1 MMKIRIILK
10 KMSYEN
16 SRDNRILKSCL
27 TTWFSNPKELHLTDP
42 KMTYPFQFKQWVNL
56 SYKGQNTETWGAFSG
71 KWMVGIV
78 SLEHLQEEGRI
89 HLFHIYVDKEYRRK
103 GIGKKLILKAEEQG
117 KKTKAKALT
126 LNIVSGNSEAVAL
139 YEKMGFKLIES
150 KNKKMKMK
158 KTVYGGVI
166 NTKYF
171 D

>member
-1 MMKIRIILK
+1 MMKISIILK

-27 TTWFSNPKELHLTDP
+27 TTWFSNPKELHITDP
-42 KMTYPFQFKQWVNL
+42 RMTYPFRFNQWVNL
-56 SYKGQNTETWGAFSG
+56 LYKGKDTETWGAFSG

-89 HLFHIYVDKEYRRK
+89 HLFHIYVDKEYRRN

-126 LNIVSGNSEAVAL
+126 LNIVLGNSEAVAL

-158 KTVYGGVI
+158 KTV
-166 NTKYF
+166 
-171 D
+171 

>member
-89 HLFHIYVDKEYRRK
+89 HLFHIYVDKEYRRN

-117 KKTKAKALT
+117 KKTKVKALT

-158 KTVYGGVI
+158 KTV
-166 NTKYF
+166 
-171 D
+171 

>member
-1 MMKIRIILK
+1 
-10 KMSYEN
+10 MSYEN

-42 KMTYPFQFKQWVNL
+42 KMTYPFQFKQWMNL

-89 HLFHIYVDKEYRRK
+89 HLFHIYVDKEYRRN
-103 GIGKKLILKAEEQG
+103 GIGEKLILKAEEQG

-158 KTVYGGVI
+158 KTV
-166 NTKYF
+166 
-171 D
+171 

>member
-1 MMKIRIILK
+1 MKIRIILK

-42 KMTYPFQFKQWVNL
+42 KMTYPFQFKQWMNL

-89 HLFHIYVDKEYRRK
+89 HLFHIYVDKEYRRN
-103 GIGKKLILKAEEQG
+103 GIGEKLILKAEEQG

-158 KTVYGGVI
+158 KTV
-166 NTKYF
+166 
-171 D
+171 

>member
-71 KWMVGIV
+71 KWMVGMV

-89 HLFHIYVDKEYRRK
+89 HLFHIYVDKEYRRN

-126 LNIVSGNSEAVAL
+126 LNIISGNSEAVAL

-158 KTVYGGVI
+158 KTV
-166 NTKYF
+166 
-171 D
+171 

>member
-42 KMTYPFQFKQWVNL
+42 KMTYPFQFKQWMNL

-89 HLFHIYVDKEYRRK
+89 HLFHIYVDKEYRRN

-126 LNIVSGNSEAVAL
+126 LNIISGNSEAVAL

-158 KTVYGGVI
+158 KTV
-166 NTKYF
+166 
-171 D
+171 

>member
-42 KMTYPFQFKQWVNL
+42 KMTYPFQFKQWMNL

-89 HLFHIYVDKEYRRK
+89 HLFHIYVDKEYRRN
-103 GIGKKLILKAEEQG
+103 GIGEKLILKAEEQG

-126 LNIVSGNSEAVAL
+126 LNIVLGNSEAVAL

-158 KTVYGGVI
+158 KTV
-166 NTKYF
+166 
-171 D
+171 

>member
-89 HLFHIYVDKEYRRK
+89 HLFHIYVDKEYRRN
-103 GIGKKLILKAEEQG
+103 GIGEKLILKAEEQG

-158 KTVYGGVI
+158 KTV
-166 NTKYF
+166 
-171 D
+171 

>member
-42 KMTYPFQFKQWVNL
+42 KMTYPFQFKQWMNL

-89 HLFHIYVDKEYRRK
+89 HLFHIYVDKEYRRN
-103 GIGKKLILKAEEQG
+103 GIGEKLILKAEEQG

-126 LNIVSGNSEAVAL
+126 LNIVSGNSEAVEL

-158 KTVYGGVI
+158 KTV
-166 NTKYF
+166 
-171 D
+171 

>member
-42 KMTYPFQFKQWVNL
+42 KMTYPFQFKQWMNL

-89 HLFHIYVDKEYRRK
+89 YLFHIYVDKEYRRK
-103 GIGKKLILKAEEQG
+103 GIGKKLILKAEKQG
-117 KKTKAKALT
+117 KKTNAKALT
-126 LNIVSGNSEAVAL
+126 LNIVSGNAEAVLL
-139 YEKMGFKLIES
+139 YEKMGFKLIEL
-150 KNKKMKMK
+150 KNKKMEMK
-158 KTVYGGVI
+158 KTV
-166 NTKYF
+166 
-171 D
+171 

>member
-89 HLFHIYVDKEYRRK
+89 HLFHIYVDKEYRRN

-117 KKTKAKALT
+117 KKTKPKALT

-158 KTVYGGVI
+158 KTV
-166 NTKYF
+166 
-171 D
+171 

>member
-42 KMTYPFQFKQWVNL
+42 RMTYPFRFNQWVNL
-56 SYKGQNTETWGAFSG
+56 LYKEKDTETWGAFSG

-89 HLFHIYVDKEYRRK
+89 HLFHIYVDKEYRRN

-158 KTVYGGVI
+158 KTV
-166 NTKYF
+166 
-171 D
+171 

>member
-89 HLFHIYVDKEYRRK
+89 HLFHIYVDKEYRRN

-158 KTVYGGVI
+158 KTV
-166 NTKYF
+166 
-171 D
+171 

>member
-1 MMKIRIILK
+1 
-10 KMSYEN
+10 MSYEN

-89 HLFHIYVDKEYRRK
+89 HLFHIYVDKEYRRN
-103 GIGKKLILKAEEQG
+103 GIGEKLILKAEEQG

-126 LNIVSGNSEAVAL
+126 LNIISGNSEAVAL
-139 YEKMGFKLIES
+139 YEIMGFKLIES

-158 KTVYGGVI
+158 KTV
-166 NTKYF
+166 
-171 D
+171 

>member
-71 KWMVGIV
+71 KWMVGMV

-103 GIGKKLILKAEEQG
+103 GIRKKLILKAEEQG
-117 KKTKAKALT
+117 KKTNAKALS
-126 LNIVSGNSEAVAL
+126 LNIVSEKAEVVLL
-139 YEKMGFKLIES
+139 YEKMGFKLIKL
-150 KNKKMKMK
+150 KNKKMEME
-158 KTVYGGVI
+158 KTV
-166 NTKYF
+166 
-171 D
+171 

>member
-1 MMKIRIILK
+1 
-10 KMSYEN
+10 MSYEN

-42 KMTYPFQFKQWVNL
+42 KMTYPFQFKQWVKH
-56 SYKGQNTETWGAFSG
+56 SYKGKNTETWGAFSG

-89 HLFHIYVDKEYRRK
+89 HLFHIYVDKEYRRN

-158 KTVYGGVI
+158 KTV
-166 NTKYF
+166 
-171 D
+171 

>member
-56 SYKGQNTETWGAFSG
+56 SYEGQNTETWGAFSG

-78 SLEHLQEEGRI
+78 SLEHLQEEGWI
-89 HLFHIYVDKEYRRK
+89 HLFHIYVDKEYRRN

-158 KTVYGGVI
+158 KTV
-166 NTKYF
+166 
-171 D
+171 

>member
-78 SLEHLQEEGRI
+78 SLELLQEEGRI

-158 KTVYGGVI
+158 KTV
-166 NTKYF
+166 
-171 D
+171 

>member
-89 HLFHIYVDKEYRRK
+89 HLFHIYVDKEYRRN
-103 GIGKKLILKAEEQG
+103 GIGEKLILKAEEQG

-126 LNIVSGNSEAVAL
+126 LNIVSGNSKAVAL

-158 KTVYGGVI
+158 KTV
-166 NTKYF
+166 
-171 D
+171 

>member
-89 HLFHIYVDKEYRRK
+89 HLFHIYVDKEYRKK

-158 KTVYGGVI
+158 KTV
-166 NTKYF
+166 
-171 D
+171 

>member
-1 MMKIRIILK
+1 MMKISIILK
-10 KMSYEN
+10 KISYEN

-89 HLFHIYVDKEYRRK
+89 HLFHIYVDKEYRRN
-103 GIGKKLILKAEEQG
+103 GIGEKLILKAEEQG

-158 KTVYGGVI
+158 KTV
-166 NTKYF
+166 
-171 D
+171 

>member
-42 KMTYPFQFKQWVNL
+42 KMTYPFQFKQWVNH
-56 SYKGQNTETWGAFSG
+56 SYKGKNTETWGAFSG

-89 HLFHIYVDKEYRRK
+89 YLFHIYVDKEYRRK
-103 GIGKKLILKAEEQG
+103 GIGKKLILKAEGQG

-158 KTVYGGVI
+158 KTVYGGAI
-166 NTKYF
+166 NT
-171 D
+171 

>member
-89 HLFHIYVDKEYRRK
+89 YLFHIYVDKEYRRK

-158 KTVYGGVI
+158 KTV
-166 NTKYF
+166 
-171 D
+171 